1 MALMHSA
8 MHDALDLVGSTA
20 AELGEVVRRDYAK
33 WSRLVRETG
42 LKAD

>member
-1 MALMHSA
+1 LKERLIAGG
-8 MHDALDLVGSTA
+8 LDLVGSTS

-33 WSRLVRETG
+33 WSRLVKETG